1 MSVVAVVGA
10 QWGDEGK
17 GRIID
22 LLAQRAH
29 VVVRYQGG
37 SNAGHTV
44 VNAQGTFKLHLVPAG
59 IFNPAVVCVVG
70 PGVVVDPIALLAE
83 IEELDRRGVSVD
95 NLHISDRAH
104 VVMPYHFLLDRLEE
118 EARGNGKIGTTG
130 RGIGPAYVD
139 KAARVGIRMVDLVQ
153 PDDFREK
160 LRVVLPMKND
170 VLTKIYGAPPLDEAA
185 VYEEYRGYGA
195 RLARFVTDVGPILDR
210 SVAEDRN
217 VLLEGGQGTLLD
229 LDHGTYPYVTAS
241 SPTAGGACSGAGLG
255 PSKIGRALGVYK
267 AYTTRVGAG
276 PFPTELLDETGE
288 HLRQRGAEYGTTT
301 GRPRRCGWFDAVV
314 ARYSARINGFSAAA
328 ITKLDVLDEVDTIK
342 VCVGYR
348 LDGAAYDRIPARLAD
363 YGRCEPIWEE
373 LPGWKQPTTEARTL
387 EALPDAARHY
397 VDRISALLGLPIDL
411 VSVGASREQV
421 IIRTEVF
428 A

>member
-44 VNAQGTFKLHLVPAG
+44 VNSQGTFKLHLVPAG
-59 IFNPAVVCVVG
+59 IFNPAVACVVG
-70 PGVVVDPIALLAE
+70 PGVVIDPIAILAE
-83 IEELDRRGVSVD
+83 IEELEHRGISVE
-95 NLHISDRAH
+95 NLHIGDRAH

-139 KAARVGIRMVDLVQ
+139 KAQRIGIRMVDLVHA
-153 PDDFREK
+153 DDLREK
-160 LRVVLPMKND
+160 LQIVLPMKNE
-170 VLTKIYGAPPLDEAA
+170 VLTKIYGTAPLDEAA
-185 VYEEYRGYGA
+185 VFEEYRAYGA
-195 RLARFVTDVGPILDR
+195 RLARYVSDVGPALERAI
-210 SVAEDRN
+210 VGGKN

-229 LDHGTYPYVTAS
+229 LDHGTYPFVTAS

-255 PSKIGRALGVYK
+255 PSKIDRALGVFK

-276 PFPTELLDETGE
+276 PFPTELLDAMGE
-288 HLRQRGAEYGTTT
+288 HIRERGAEYGTTT
-301 GRPRRCGWFDAVV
+301 GRPRRCGWFDAAI
-314 ARYSARINGFSAAA
+314 ARYSTRINGFSAAA
-328 ITKLDVLDEVDTIK
+328 ITKLDVLDELETIRI
-342 VCVGYR
+342 CVGYQ
-348 LDGAAYDRIPARLAD
+348 LDGKRCDSVPARLAD
-363 YGRCEPIWEE
+363 FGRCEPVWEE
-373 LPGWKQPTTEARTL
+373 LPGWRQPTT
-387 EALPDAARHY
+387 AARALEDLPANARAY
-397 VDRISALLGLPIDL
+397 LDRVAELLGLPIDL

-421 IIRTEVF
+421 IIRREAF